1 MLNNLQ
7 ILRAFA
13 ALNVVLF
20 HIIIIGEAQ
29 GFGIPSLEF
38 LSGWGAN
45 GVDIFFVLSG
55 FLMVYIAELRP
66 REPLAFLKNRAIR
79 IIPIYWIL
87 TAVGV
92 LAVLLAGDFQGQ
104 PVTGELIAGS
114 FLFFTRWADIY
125 QPIIYVGWTLEWE
138 MLFYLIFGL
147 CLIFKDRAV
156 QFALP
161 LVILTALVFLG
172 GQNPIILE
180 FGFGMIVAKLSKL
193 EYIKA
198 NAGVIAMFG
207 ASLLLGNIWIK
218 PDLPQ
223 AIIWGLPSALLVLGL
238 ANAPQWK
245 FRLGKHLGDASYS
258 IYLIQ
263 VFTIPA
269 FYKAAE
275 RIVPD
280 MSTLGLA
287 MGCLIGTAIVGSL
300 FHLAVEKPMQTLLTR
315 KKAAT
320 APYNIK
326 RFRGGGGK
334 TRLHPEA
341 RPPNTR

>member
-1 MLNNLQ
+1 VLNNLQ

-161 LVILTALVFLG
+161 L
-172 GQNPIILE
+172 
-180 FGFGMIVAKLSKL
+180 L

-334 TRLHPEA
+334 TRLHPEG